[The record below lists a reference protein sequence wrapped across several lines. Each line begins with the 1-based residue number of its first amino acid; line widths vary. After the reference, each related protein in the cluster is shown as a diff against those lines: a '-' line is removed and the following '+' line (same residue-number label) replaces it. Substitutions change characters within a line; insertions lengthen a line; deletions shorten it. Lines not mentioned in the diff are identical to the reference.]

1 MASVLKL
8 GLLVL
13 PRPAYLPPSVMLP
26 PRRLQNLLRQAV
38 ELQRER
44 CLYHNT
50 KMDSGMDSVSLLLDH
65 ACSRSRFP
73 FFSSTPLL
81 HSLISYPHTL
91 LHSPISFRTLLLHS
105 IMCCTISP
113 IHRDETTTR
122 VKCMTGWSLMV
133 KYKLLSSIMLSFFNQ
148 IESAEI
154 TIFFLGGFSVLG

>member
-50 KMDSGMDSVSLLLDH
+50 KMDSGMDSVSLLL
-65 ACSRSRFP
+65 REPR
-73 FFSSTPLL
+73 LL
-81 HSLISYPHTL
+81 VCAS
-91 LHSPISFRTLLLHS
+91 
-105 IMCCTISP
+105 
-113 IHRDETTTR
+113 
-122 VKCMTGWSLMV
+122 VKRGGV
-133 KYKLLSSIMLSFFNQ
+133 
-148 IESAEI
+148 SA
-154 TIFFLGGFSVLG
+154 